1 MRLIRGLAVLAIL
14 LAGVL
19 LALGHDEP
27 LELQNDW
34 LRVLRLKASY
44 QRAAK
49 FGAKDSE
56 LRRQQWTNAVIAFAA
71 AHPQHA
77 RARQVHE
84 DLVLDRAR
92 VLARE
97 GRSEEAISFYR
108 ALSARN
114 RQNEII
120 QRELRELLARK
131 NVDCARLA
139 GLLRGMSRQQV
150 LDVLGE
156 PPGGWKTSKG
166 QGPLT
171 VESLYYPTLKGP
183 VAGVFFVNNELF
195 AAECGERIELK
206 NP

>member
-1 MRLIRGLAVLAIL
+1 MLAIVLAAVLL
-14 LAGVL
+14 V
-19 LALGHDEP
+19 LGHDEP
-27 LELQNDW
+27 LELQSEW
-34 LRVLRLKASY
+34 LRVLRLKSNY
-44 QRAAK
+44 QRADK
-49 FGAKDSE
+49 LGAKDSDAK
-56 LRRQQWTNAVIAFAA
+56 RQEWTNAVIAFSRAY
-71 AHPQHA
+71 PQHS

-97 GRSEEAISFYR
+97 GRSEEAIVFYR

-114 RQNEII
+114 RDNQLV

-131 NVDCARLA
+131 NVDCARFA

-156 PPGGWKTSKG
+156 PPVGWKSSKG

-171 VESLYYPTLKGP
+171 VESLHYPTLKGP
-183 VAGVFFVNNELF
+183 VAGVFFVNDELF
-195 AAECGERIELK
+195 AAECGERIDLR

>member
-1 MRLIRGLAVLAIL
+1 MRLIRGLSVLAIVL
-14 LAGVL
+14 GAVL

-27 LELQNDW
+27 LELQSEW
-34 LRVLRLKASY
+34 LHVLRLKANY
-44 QRAAK
+44 QRADK
-49 FGAKDSE
+49 QGAKDSE
-56 LRRQQWTNAVIAFAA
+56 VRRQEWTNAVVAFARA
-71 AHPQHA
+71 YPQHS

-92 VLARE
+92 VLAKE
-97 GRSEEAISFYR
+97 GRSDEAIGFYR

-114 RQNEII
+114 RENQFV
-120 QRELRELLARK
+120 QRELKELLARK
-131 NVDCARLA
+131 NVECARLA

-156 PPGGWKTSKG
+156 PPGGWKSSKG
-166 QGPLT
+166 QGALK

-183 VAGVFFVNNELF
+183 VAGVFFVNDELF